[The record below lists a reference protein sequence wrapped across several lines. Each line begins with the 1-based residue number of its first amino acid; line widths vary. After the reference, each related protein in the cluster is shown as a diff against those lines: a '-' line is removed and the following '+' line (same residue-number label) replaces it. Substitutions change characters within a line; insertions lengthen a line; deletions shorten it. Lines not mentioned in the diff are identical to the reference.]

1 MKSVSIATH
10 TICLTA
16 LASLAMGAS
25 SWLATSALLKKS
37 PTAAS
42 NTPKS
47 KGASS
52 AKKDD
57 IQIMKNAKK
66 QMICVRNSISRGS
79 NAPDATEATLW
90 LTKNAWWPQWGRKH
104 RSIIALLTVWMGLA
118 LSASTDFT

>member
-1 MKSVSIATH
+1 MRSGRKRFAYGAWSGLTSTTKEVALKSVSIATH

-57 IQIMKNAKK
+57 I
-66 QMICVRNSISRGS
+66 
-79 NAPDATEATLW
+79 
-90 LTKNAWWPQWGRKH
+90 
-104 RSIIALLTVWMGLA
+104 
-118 LSASTDFT
+118 